1 MSWAMVPARPPAASH
16 STAADFLVQLFVALA
31 VTNLL
36 MSDMVHMP
44 PSSTPHTLNRAATQ
58 HVAGHPLIGS
68 REQPVEVLA
77 HDPIALA
84 GCGLQAGPVYDSNG
98 TAAVAD

>member
-16 STAADFLVQLFVALA
+16 CTAPDFLVQLFVALA

-36 MSDMVHMP
+36 MSEMVHMHLLNATYVEPRSDP
-44 PSSTPHTLNRAATQ
+44 P
-58 HVAGHPLIGS
+58 VAGHPLIGS
-68 REQPVEVLA
+68 GEQPVEVSA
-77 HDPIALA
+77 HDPITLA
-84 GCGLQAGPVYDSNG
+84 GCGLQARPVYDSNG